1 VDDDVGSADFGDKS
15 DDIIII
21 IIIIIIIAAE
31 DLNLT
36 VTI

>member
-1 VDDDVGSADFGDKS
+1 MGSADFGDKS

-21 IIIIIIIAAE
+21 IIIIIIAAE